1 LASPSDKAGHR
12 IARKIYNTSLHRL
25 DICYL
30 SIVQIVPPA
39 AQGAPTEGVFVMTPS
54 PSRSTPIETLI
65 DRATPIFFLSL
76 TIAVAVSSLLLTAA

>member
-1 LASPSDKAGHR
+1 
-12 IARKIYNTSLHRL
+12 
-25 DICYL
+25 
-30 SIVQIVPPA
+30 
-39 AQGAPTEGVFVMTPS
+39 MTPS